1 MLSDSDDDMPKDIT
15 NIGFDSSDEDD
26 DVKRVVVK
34 KTTANERLI
43 ADTLDEIY
51 QNIVDDEYETIPAA
65 VIKVNRSIKKI
76 KLDWEAK
83 LRIPRFY
90 IKRIVEIQELLVK
103 KKKAELKKNL
113 LANEFRYFIRLQGDF
128 KKLRHVEYSHMVAA
142 YSLDPTPWDG
152 EPSDP
157 EDEKQRK
164 EDSEKEEAD
173 SKEGNS
179 DEAGFGDNDSESDWD
194 NISDVSSDDEE
205 DSGDDGA
212 DGAETYGP
220 WSAKQVKKM
229 KNRDFWLLKDEQDE
243 ESSGEAE
250 QARLDKREQE
260 RLERQRKNELKKLRA
275 EKEESRRIARGK
287 LTHKKLSTE
296 DVCKRLK
303 KIWLSRHK
311 KADASKDPLK
321 DLESLKQWIDAS
333 YNPEMYITLLSLQVT
348 LGFDTT
354 GVKQIAVTIELYK
367 QIVEQIQELL
377 NMLETNKM
385 MRIHPN
391 AEMKF
396 LDVEDKEEQKKK
408 SVFGGIISGIKKKKE
423 LTEEEQDALK
433 EEQRRQHEDE
443 LARKG
448 FNPEFTYIRGNLEF
462 FMKRLCQDWHYSLKN
477 IGMQLHHEKYMNR
490 MEDRNL
496 LLRMLARTRDYLL
509 SIEEKGNQK
518 SDIAMLALQELRIR
532 HSMYDEKCNV
542 LCNPESESHTS
553 RLESSRAHMSPVLGT
568 LSSGATSTS
577 KLVVD
582 LAKLVWST
590 PDAGHKLQI
599 TQAVLYLVFYLALH
613 NDFRNARNLLQMSHL
628 CPGNNQYLER
638 SQVKWYIGM
647 CEPST
652 QLIYN
657 RCICQ
662 LAIAAFH
669 QGRFDQ
675 CSEMLFNLYSS
686 GKIKELMAQYVK
698 IDWWKRE
705 KTDKEM
711 EIEANEHARLL
722 PEHLHFNTNMLES
735 LHLIAAMFKAIPG
748 WVTTPHRKFI
758 RKWSFRYYF
767 EQFLRRETSGRIG
780 VDFDQTKY
788 AIMESGKAMSQGDWR
803 TCYSKLAD
811 LKFWNELKNIDV
823 ARHFVKEEVKKQ
835 SLRCYLE
842 RYGALYKSIR
852 MDKLVERFKLTRRN
866 VQKYVSRFCVDY
878 TLRAQ
883 YDQITDCYIVTRGV
897 ATPIQKLS
905 LAYSD
910 KLNQLM
916 ETNERLAGRPGS
928 FGRRP
933 KQNQSKGTSNQISP
947 TSGSNTIGR
956 GRIVAS

>member
-1 MLSDSDDDMPKDIT
+1 MPKDIT

-26 DVKRVVVK
+26 DVKRTVVK
-34 KTTANERLI
+34 KLTANERFI
-43 ADTLDEIY
+43 ADNLDEVY
-51 QNIVDDEYETIPAA
+51 QNIVEDEYETIPET
-65 VIKVNRSIKKI
+65 ILKINRSIRKI
-76 KLDWEAK
+76 KLDWEQK

-90 IKRIVEIQELLVK
+90 IKRILEIQELIVK
-103 KKKAELKKNL
+103 KKRNELKKNL
-113 LANEFRYFIRLQGDF
+113 LANEFKIFVRLQADF
-128 KKLRHVEYSHMVAA
+128 KKLKHVEYSHMVAA

-157 EDEKQRK
+157 EDETKDDDDSDKEKDEEDQ
-164 EDSEKEEAD
+164 EDSD
-173 SKEGNS
+173 
-179 DEAGFGDNDSESDWD
+179 GFGEGGVGNETESDWE
-194 NISDVSSDDEE
+194 NISAVSSDDE
-205 DSGDDGA
+205 DGSGSDDG
-212 DGAETYGP
+212 DSTLTYGP

-229 KNRDFWLLKDEQDE
+229 KNRDFWLLKEQDE

-260 RLERQRKNELKKLRA
+260 RLERQKKNEAKKLRA
-275 EKEESRRIARGK
+275 EREETKRIARGK

-311 KADASKDPLK
+311 KSDSSKDPLK
-321 DLESLKQWIDAS
+321 DLQSLKQWIDAS

-354 GVKQIAVTIELYK
+354 GVKQIAVPIELYK
-367 QIVEQIQELL
+367 QIVEQVEELL
-377 NMLETNKM
+377 NMLETNIT

-396 LDVEDKEEQKKK
+396 LDVEDTEEQKKK
-408 SVFGGIISGIKKKKE
+408 NVFGGIISGIKKKVK
-423 LTEEEQDALK
+423 TEEEEEALL
-433 EEQRRQHEDE
+433 EEQKRNHEDE

-448 FNPEFTYIRGNLEF
+448 FNPDYTYIRGNLEF

-490 MEDRNL
+490 LADRNV
-496 LLRMLARTRDYLL
+496 LLRMLTRTRAYLK
-509 SIEEKGNQK
+509 SIDENDNQK
-518 SDIAMLALQELRIR
+518 SNIAMLALQELKIR
-532 HSMYDEKCNV
+532 HSIYDEKFNV

-553 RLESSRAHMSPVLGT
+553 RLENSRAHMSPVLGT
-568 LSSGATSTS
+568 LSSGSTFGS
-577 KLVVD
+577 KLIVD
-582 LAKLVWST
+582 LAKLVWAT
-590 PDAGHKLQI
+590 PDSGHKLQI
-599 TQAVLYLVFYLALH
+599 TQSVLYLVFHLALH

-657 RCICQ
+657 RAICQ
-662 LAIAAFH
+662 IAIAAFH

-705 KTDKEM
+705 KTERDM

-735 LHLIAAMFKAIPG
+735 LHLISAMFRVIPG

-767 EQFLRRETSGRIG
+767 EQFLSRETSGRIG

-803 TCYSKLAD
+803 TCYSKIAD

-852 MDKLVERFKLTRRN
+852 MDKLVGRFKLSRRN

-883 YDQITDCYIVTRGV
+883 YDQITDCYVVTRGV
-897 ATPIQKLS
+897 VTPIQKLS

-910 KLNQLM
+910 KLNWLM

-928 FGRRP
+928 FTRRP
-933 KQNQSKGTSNQISP
+933 KQNQGKNTSNQISP
-947 TSGSNTIGR
+947 NSGNNTLGR
-956 GRIVAS
+956 GRIAAS